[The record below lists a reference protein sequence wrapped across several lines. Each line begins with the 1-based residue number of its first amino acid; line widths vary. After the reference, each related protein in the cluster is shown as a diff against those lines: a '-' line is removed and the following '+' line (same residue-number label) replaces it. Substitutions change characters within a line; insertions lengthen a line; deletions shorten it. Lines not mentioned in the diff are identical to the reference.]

1 MKRIALMVLA
11 LGLTAWMAPES
22 LPARDMRQIQIE
34 ARQARE
40 ALAQK
45 AAAEKKAAAAA
56 AAESRA
62 KILADRQRL
71 ESALQDQETRVR
83 RLDAAI
89 AALSAEAEALDAQ
102 EAALTEKLSQTDA
115 VVRELVG
122 VVRINAKDIDALVS
136 QNLQS
141 AFLDDD
147 TDFLQAIAGQSRFP
161 DMAALERMAD
171 LLETAIQT
179 SGEVTLRRGTII
191 DRSGRQTEADILA
204 IGNFTAAYRL
214 GEEIGYLSYAP
225 ADRRLF
231 ALSHLPPGRIQ
242 RRIAAYL
249 DGRSDTVPMD
259 ISRGAALRQLT
270 HGLSLWQQIPKGG
283 PIVWPILAVLALGA
297 LIVVERVV
305 YLLRKRTN
313 ADVLVQRIG
322 GLMKDRQTIDCATVF
337 QGLEGKP
344 VARVLRAGLACCR
357 TRREELE
364 NTLQEAILKEIPP
377 MERFLST
384 LGLLAAI
391 APLLGLLGTVT
402 GMIDTF
408 HVITLH
414 GTGDPRMMSGGIS
427 EALVTTMLGLTVAIP
442 LMLGHTLLSRT
453 VENRI
458 GQMEEKAVALVNLVD
473 RHCGGETAPSPVQG
487 HEEE

>member
-1 MKRIALMVLA
+1 MKRIALIVFG
-11 LGLTAWMAPES
+11 LGLAAWMAPGS
-22 LPARDMRQIQIE
+22 LPAQDMRQIQIE

-40 ALAQK
+40 ELAQK
-45 AAAEKKAAAAA
+45 AAAEKMAAEAA
-56 AAESRA
+56 AAESQG
-62 KILADRQRL
+62 KILADRQGL
-71 ESALQDQETRVR
+71 ESALQDQKTRVR
-83 RLDAAI
+83 RLDEAI

-136 QNLQS
+136 QNLQT
-141 AFLDDD
+141 AFLDAD

-161 DMAALERMAD
+161 DMAALERMAG
-171 LLETAIQT
+171 LLETALQT
-179 SGEVTLRRGTII
+179 SGEVTLRRGAII
-191 DRSGRQTEADILA
+191 DRSGRSAEADILA

-214 GEEIGYLSYAP
+214 GDEIGYLSYAP
-225 ADRRLF
+225 AGRQLF
-231 ALSHLPPGRIQ
+231 ALSHLPPRRSQ
-242 RRIAAYL
+242 RQIAAYM
-249 DGRSDTVPMD
+249 DGQSDTVPMD
-259 ISRGAALRQLT
+259 ISRGGALRQLT
-270 HGLSLWQQIPKGG
+270 HDLSLWQQIPKGG
-283 PIVWPILAVLALGA
+283 PIVWPILAVLVLGA

-305 YLLRKRTN
+305 HLLRKRTD
-313 ADVLVQRIG
+313 AEALIERID
-322 GLMKDRQTIDCATVF
+322 GLMRARQDIDCAAF
-337 QGLEGKP
+337 FRGLEGKP

-442 LMLGHTLLSRT
+442 LMLAHTLLSRT

-458 GQMEEKAVALVNLVD
+458 SQMEEKAVALVNLVD
-473 RHCGGETAPSPVQG
+473 RTCGGENGTMDGSG
-487 HEEE
+487 E

>member
-1 MKRIALMVLA
+1 MKRMILITLA
-11 LGLTAWMAPES
+11 LGLVLWLLPGL
-22 LPARDMRQIQIE
+22 LPAQDMRQIQIE

-56 AAESRA
+56 AAESHAR
-62 KILADRQRL
+62 ILADRQRL
-71 ESALQDQETRVR
+71 ESALQTQKSQVS
-83 RLDAAI
+83 RLEAAI
-89 AALSAEAEALDAQ
+89 AALTAEAEALEAQ
-102 EAALTEKLSQTDA
+102 EAELSEELSETDA
-115 VVRELVG
+115 VIRELVG
-122 VVRINAKDIDALVS
+122 VVRINAKDIDTLVS
-136 QNLQS
+136 QNLQT

-147 TDFLQAIAGQSRFP
+147 TAFLQDIAGQSRFP
-161 DMAALERMAD
+161 DMKALERMAD
-171 LLETAIQT
+171 LLETVIRT
-179 SGEVTLRRGTII
+179 SGEVTMRRGTII
-191 DRSGRQTEADILA
+191 DRGGRSAEADILA

-214 GEEIGYLSYAP
+214 GEEIGYLNDAP
-225 ADRRLF
+225 AGHQLF
-231 ALSHLPPGRIQ
+231 ALSQLPPKRMQ
-242 RRIAAYL
+242 RRIAAYMN
-249 DGRSDTVPMD
+249 GQSDTVPMD
-259 ISRGAALRQLT
+259 ISRGGALRQLT
-270 HGLSLWQQIPKGG
+270 HALSLWQQIPKGG
-283 PIVWPILAVLALGA
+283 PIVWPILALLALGV
-297 LIVVERVV
+297 LIVVERVAH
-305 YLLRKRTN
+305 LWFKHTN
-313 ADVLVQRIG
+313 ADALVRRIDDQ
-322 GLMKDRQTIDCATVF
+322 LRRRLDIDCAAVF
-337 QGLEGKP
+337 HGLDGKP
-344 VARVLRAGLACCR
+344 VARVLRAGLECCR

-442 LMLGHTLLSRT
+442 LMLAHTLLSRT

-458 GQMEEKAVALVNLVD
+458 SQMEEKAVALVNLVD
-473 RHCGGETAPSPVQG
+473 RHCGGEANPLTMQG
-487 HEEE
+487 DENG